1 MIWLRR
7 RKKII
12 KFNKSAGDNLKKWVA
27 YNKNYSNLEMLMRE
41 LNVSEITARL
51 LINRNINT
59 VCDAEIFLNPDIKYL
74 RNPYEMKDIRNAVC
88 RIEKALKEKEKICIY
103 GDYDVDGITSVAMLY
118 RFLIKHDGNV
128 FYYIP
133 NRIDEGYGL
142 NNDAINKIIDM
153 NVDLI
158 ITVDCGIKSV
168 DEVKQINE
176 AGIDII
182 ITDHHECGD
191 SLPKAYAIINPNQDE
206 CNYAF
211 KHLAGGGVT
220 FRLICALCDFL
231 CCKDEALDFLDLT
244 ALATVADV
252 VPLIG
257 ENRIIVKSGIE
268 ALRQTNNIGLNA
280 LMQVCGINPRDI
292 DTYHLGFILAPRIN
306 AAGRMKDANIAVEL
320 LTTDDKDRAYEIAK
334 ELDESNSYRQTIENN
349 ILESANSIIEKDIDI
364 KSDKIIVID
373 NASWHVGVIGIVA
386 SRITEKYNLP
396 TIVISVEDGIGKGS
410 ARSIPGFN
418 IYEAISKCEDLIEKY
433 GGHELAAGVT
443 IRQEN
448 INPFRKRI
456 NQVAR
461 EMFQGK
467 VLYPEIHVDYK
478 LDNKDVLLN
487 ILEEIEML
495 KPFGAGNPIPL
506 FVYRSLRVT
515 DIRTVGNNNK
525 HLFLYLNDGKNYA
538 KAIGFNL
545 GYMINHIEVNQKI
558 DIICSV
564 GKNVWNGAVNAQ
576 LHIKDIRLPKS

>member
-1 MIWLRR
+1 M
-7 RKKII
+7 
-12 KFNKSAGDNLKKWVA
+12 NKSVGDNLKKWVA
-27 YNKNYSNLEMLMRE
+27 YNKNYSNLEMLMRK

-59 VCDAEIFLNPDIKYL
+59 FYDAEIFMNPDIKYL
-74 RNPYEMKDIRNAVC
+74 HNPYEMKDIMKAVY
-88 RIEKALKEKEKICIY
+88 RTEKALKEKEKICIY

-118 RFLIKHDGNV
+118 RFLKKYDGNV

-142 NNDAINKIIDM
+142 NNNAINKIIDM
-153 NVDLI
+153 DVDLI
-158 ITVDCGIKSV
+158 ITVDCGIKSIK
-168 DEVKQINE
+168 EVKQINE
-176 AGIDII
+176 AGVDII

-191 SLPKAYAIINPNQDE
+191 TLPEAYAIINPNQDKCE
-206 CNYAF
+206 YAF

-220 FRLICALCDFL
+220 FKLICALCDRL
-231 CCKDEALDFLDLT
+231 GCKNEALEFIDLT

-257 ENRIIVKSGIE
+257 ENRIIVSNGLE
-268 ALRQTNNIGLNA
+268 AIRQTSNIGLNA
-280 LMQVCGINPRDI
+280 LMEICGINPNDI
-292 DTYHLGFILAPRIN
+292 DSYHLGFILSPRIN

-334 ELDESNSYRQTIENN
+334 ELDESNSHRQTIENN
-349 ILESANSIIEKDIDI
+349 ILESANSIIKKDIDI
-364 KSDKIIVID
+364 DSDKIIVID
-373 NASWHVGVIGIVA
+373 NTSWHIGVIGIVA

-396 TIVISVEDGIGKGS
+396 AIVISVEDDIGKGS

-418 IYEAISKCEDLIEKY
+418 IYEAISKCEDLIEKF

-443 IRQEN
+443 IKKEN
-448 INPFRKRI
+448 IKPFRKRI
-456 NQVAR
+456 NQVSR
-461 EMFQGK
+461 EMLQDK
-467 VLYPEIHVDYK
+467 ALYPELYIDYK
-478 LDNKDVLLN
+478 LDNKDVLLKV
-487 ILEEIEML
+487 LEEIEIL
-495 KPFGAGNPIPL
+495 KPFGAGNPVPL

-525 HLFLYLNDGKNYA
+525 HLFLYLNDGKNSTN
-538 KAIGFNL
+538 AIGFNF
-545 GYMINHIEVNQKI
+545 GYMINHIAVNQKI

-564 GKNVWNGAVNAQ
+564 EKNVWNGAVNAQ